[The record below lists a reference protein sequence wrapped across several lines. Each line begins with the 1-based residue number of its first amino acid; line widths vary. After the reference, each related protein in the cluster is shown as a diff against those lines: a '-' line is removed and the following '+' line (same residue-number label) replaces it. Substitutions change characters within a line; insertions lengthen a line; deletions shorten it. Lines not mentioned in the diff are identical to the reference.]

1 MNGRFP
7 KRYQTVAAG
16 AAIVLA
22 GLLAYAN
29 TVGHDFVWDDASSI
43 LLHRHVQ
50 DPAQFTQLFQ
60 EDQHAFG
67 RGEGNHYRP
76 LTAAS
81 FMLDFALAHGRPEGD
96 PETWGIPDVEA
107 FLFQVSNVLWH
118 ILAGVFLLGILTR
131 AGVPL
136 VIRWI
141 VPLLWV
147 AHPLHTQAV
156 AYISGR
162 ADPLAAA
169 FMFAA
174 VFLYLQQGGAGR
186 KAAAWTGT
194 LVLGAAAVL
203 SRESAAILPVL
214 LLLFASTRPHLQR
227 AETLAEDEPAS
238 EKPPL
243 HWSHFV
249 PPLIAGAG
257 IVVYG
262 ALRLTVLAFAPVMEG
277 PVTPFTQR
285 LVEAFQAFALY
296 IRLLFAPTGLHM
308 ERTLDGV
315 PGWVALIG
323 LVLFL
328 ACCGLLAYCFWNGRR
343 RAATGMAWFLLTW
356 LPIAGVFPLN
366 APMAEHW
373 MYVPMAGFW
382 WAIAELIWAKLPS
395 GRAPQTAFAAAAGA
409 LALAFLALTAAR
421 NEDWRDNESLYRST
435 LEHNPNSIRVHFN
448 LAVTYEDLLDNP
460 AGARRHFEQVLALY
474 ESREAE
480 EETVVRFYDDR
491 LEAHLSL
498 GRLYLE
504 AGRYQD
510 AIDNFLVL
518 LQVEPEGRYGAMA
531 GEAAFGIGRALLA
544 AGQTEEALGYF
555 DYASELRPDLRG
567 EADKLLIRVLPA
579 LGTGLRTEQRDRSGE

>member
-1 MNGRFP
+1 MNLGFP
-7 KRYQTVAAG
+7 KRYQTLAAG

-29 TVGHDFVWDDASSI
+29 TVDHDFVWDDASSI

-50 DPAQFTQLFQ
+50 DPAQFTQLFL

-107 FLFQVSNVLWH
+107 FLFQVSSVLWH

-131 AGVPL
+131 ARAPL
-136 VIRWI
+136 AIRWL

-162 ADPLAAA
+162 ADPLAAT

-186 KAAAWTGT
+186 KTAAWTGT
-194 LVLGAAAVL
+194 LLLGAAALL

-214 LLLFASTRPHLQR
+214 LLLFAITRPHLQH
-227 AETLAEDEPAS
+227 AETPAEEWPVP
-238 EKPPL
+238 ETPPL
-243 HWSHFV
+243 RWNHFL
-249 PPLIAGAG
+249 PPLVAGAG
-257 IVVYG
+257 VVVYG
-262 ALRLTVLAFAPVMEG
+262 VLRVTVLAFAPVTEG
-277 PVTPFTQR
+277 PITPFTQR
-285 LVEAFQAFALY
+285 VVEAFQAFALY

-315 PGWVALIG
+315 PAWVAVIG
-323 LVLFL
+323 VVLFL
-328 ACCGLLAYCFWNGRR
+328 GCCFFLVYCLRGGHR

-356 LPIAGVFPLN
+356 LPISGFFPLN

-409 LALAFLALTAAR
+409 LALAFLALTADR
-421 NEDWRDNESLYRST
+421 NQDWRDNETLYRTT
-435 LEHNPNSIRVHFN
+435 LEHNPDSIRVHFN

-474 ESREAE
+474 ESQEAE
-480 EETVVRFYDDR
+480 EETETRFFGDR

-498 GRLYLE
+498 GHLYLE
-504 AGRYQD
+504 EDRYQE
-510 AIDNFLVL
+510 AIDHFLVL
-518 LQVEPEGRYGAMA
+518 LQIEPEGRYGAMA

-544 AGQTEEALGYF
+544 AGQTGEALGYF
-555 DYASELRPDLRG
+555 DYASQLRPDLRP

-579 LGTGLRTEQRDRSGE
+579 WRTALMGGQGNQSGD

>member
-1 MNGRFP
+1 MIVGFP
-7 KRYQTVAAG
+7 ERYRTLAAA

-29 TVGHDFVWDDASSI
+29 TVDHDFVWDDASSI

-50 DPAQFTQLFQ
+50 DPSQFTQLFR

-81 FMLDFALAHGRPEGD
+81 FMLDFALAHGRPEGE
-96 PETWGIPDVEA
+96 PETWGIPDVRP

-118 ILAGVFLLGILTR
+118 ILAGILLLGILTR
-131 AGVPL
+131 AKAPAAL
-136 VIRWI
+136 RWI

-147 AHPLHTQAV
+147 THPLHTQAV

-162 ADPLAAA
+162 ADPLAAT

-186 KAAAWTGT
+186 KSVAWTGA
-194 LVLGAAAVL
+194 LLFGAAALL

-214 LLLFASTRPHLQR
+214 LLLFAITRPHLQS
-227 AETLAEDEPAS
+227 AETSPEDSPVSVA
-238 EKPPL
+238 PPL
-243 HWSHFV
+243 HWGHFI
-249 PPLIAGAG
+249 PALAAGAG
-257 IVVYG
+257 VAVYG
-262 ALRLTVLAFAPVMEG
+262 ALRVTVLAFAPVTEG
-277 PVTPFTQR
+277 PITPLTQR
-285 LVEAFQAFALY
+285 VVEAFQAFALY
-296 IRLLFAPTGLHM
+296 IRLLFVPTGLHM

-323 LVLFL
+323 FVLFL
-328 ACCGLLAYCFWNGRR
+328 ACCVLLVYCFRNGHR

-356 LPIAGVFPLN
+356 LPISGFFPLN

-382 WAIAELIWAKLPS
+382 WAIAELIWAKLPR

-409 LALAFLALTAAR
+409 LVLAFLALTVDR
-421 NEDWRDNESLYRST
+421 NGDWRDNETLYRAT
-435 LEHNPNSIRVHFN
+435 LEHNPESIRVHFN

-460 AGARRHFEQVLALY
+460 VGARRHFEQVLALY
-474 ESREAE
+474 ESREDE
-480 EETVVRFYDDR
+480 EEVRERFSDDQ
-491 LEAHLSL
+491 LESYLSL

-504 AGRYQD
+504 EGRYQES
-510 AIDNFLVL
+510 INHFLVL
-518 LQVEPEGRYGAMA
+518 LRIEPEGPYGAMA

-544 AGQTEEALGYF
+544 AGQPGEAAGYF
-555 DYASELRPDLRG
+555 DYAAQLRPDLRP
-567 EADKLLIRVLPA
+567 EADMLLIRALPGWRSA
-579 LGTGLRTEQRDRSGE
+579 PLEGLAEQS